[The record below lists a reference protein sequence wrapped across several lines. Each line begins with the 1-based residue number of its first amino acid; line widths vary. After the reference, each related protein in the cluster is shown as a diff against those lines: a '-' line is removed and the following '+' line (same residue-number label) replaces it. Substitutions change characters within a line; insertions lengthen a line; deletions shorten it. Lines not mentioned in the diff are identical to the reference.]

1 MATQNCCWKW
11 ILFSKLKDQQNQSQN
26 NEKKAIRNLSQPFA
40 KYNGEMTI
48 NQIFSYH
55 KNLLKTR
62 TKLCKSQYFLSKN
75 RLYLFCLFSFNI
87 AEAHYK
93 HSKGKSF
100 NKCSFFSTKHFF
112 LNFNPFPSQCSLFI
126 LLKTSENFWGDQNKT
141 LGVNG
146 LKICID
152 YNPKWIKTLINI
164 YIYKVFR
171 WKNKNYISKKYFDVF
186 SSTVLCFIYIN
197 IYIYIYIYI

>member
-1 MATQNCCWKW
+1 MR
-11 ILFSKLKDQQNQSQN
+11 
-26 NEKKAIRNLSQPFA
+26 KKPFA
-40 KYNGEMTI
+40 IFHNHLQNIMVKWLLIRFSVTI
-48 NQIFSYH
+48 KISLKLVQNFASLSIFWVRIAFTSFVYFRSISPRPIINIQ
-55 KNLLKTR
+55 KGNLLT
-62 TKLCKSQYFLSKN
+62 N
-75 RLYLFCLFSFNI
+75 VV
-87 AEAHYK
+87 
-93 HSKGKSF
+93 
-100 NKCSFFSTKHFF
+100 FFSTKHFF

-126 LLKTSENFWGDQNKT
+126 LLKTSENFWGGQNKT